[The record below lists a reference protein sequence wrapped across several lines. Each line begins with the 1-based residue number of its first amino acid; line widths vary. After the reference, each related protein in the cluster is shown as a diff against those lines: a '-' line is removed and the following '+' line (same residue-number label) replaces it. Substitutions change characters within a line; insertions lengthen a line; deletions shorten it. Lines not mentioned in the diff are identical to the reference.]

1 MRPLNI
7 FASISVDVSDCCPTR
22 ISMRD
27 VEEIWFAVTKK
38 RIGFFNRI
46 FWWMIVNWMTA
57 DLEERVKRL
66 NIPRKY
72 GVRSLC
78 LLFALVNSVW
88 SKVGQKDVSAVILTM
103 ACKRKYTVED
113 EGWWT
118 LFAKHGGLVFDD
130 TWRKALIV
138 LGTFDEYDAKVC
150 AIVSEFV
157 GRYDQDKYHP
167 VIRASVKLVANLLK
181 LDLAGIGRGAFSN
194 LDGIAKVMMRLASKY
209 DFPRAVEQWAIVE
222 QKRERVLAALS
233 GECPARDIAEEID
246 VLIDCVNQA
255 GAATF
260 AAIYFQRHRRGLMP
274 ELDFLRQANAL
285 LIGGDEKEGSYV
297 SAAVLIGVTLEKSLR
312 AMCEKAI
319 PRIPTVLDNGRSK
332 MMGRMINDLKMA
344 AAINEV
350 QFRQLE
356 SWNAIRNA
364 AAHGMTD
371 QISKNDVLV
380 MLQGVRG
387 FLGERQ

>member
-1 MRPLNI
+1 
-7 FASISVDVSDCCPTR
+7 
-22 ISMRD
+22 
-27 VEEIWFAVTKK
+27 
-38 RIGFFNRI
+38 
-46 FWWMIVNWMTA
+46 
-57 DLEERVKRL
+57 
-66 NIPRKY
+66 
-72 GVRSLC
+72 
-78 LLFALVNSVW
+78 
-88 SKVGQKDVSAVILTM
+88 
-103 ACKRKYTVED
+103 
-113 EGWWT
+113 
-118 LFAKHGGLVFDD
+118 
-130 TWRKALIV
+130 
-138 LGTFDEYDAKVC
+138 
-150 AIVSEFV
+150 
-157 GRYDQDKYHP
+157 
-167 VIRASVKLVANLLK
+167 
-181 LDLAGIGRGAFSN
+181 
-194 LDGIAKVMMRLASKY
+194 
-209 DFPRAVEQWAIVE
+209 
-222 QKRERVLAALS
+222 
-233 GECPARDIAEEID
+233 
-246 VLIDCVNQA
+246 
-255 GAATF
+255 
-260 AAIYFQRHRRGLMP
+260 MP